1 MTAANRYDL
10 SDEKQ
15 KVMHHF
21 IMNLRLGFS
30 EQTVIYQYFSLMDIV
45 GLLGGLW
52 ATFKSLT
59 ANLAA
64 FSIVM
69 YVYNLG
75 MMIKRK
81 DSQRYRVIEIKQY
94 LKHID
99 LIKATITKQ
108 VDDKPT
114 KRNAELRKDLEDCD
128 RAVELPMDRYDTTIE
143 KHDLLKAL
151 LAKYFPHG
159 LEDIFGHTRCET
171 EWEMLENIENDTKH
185 KYFEKKKAFSLY
197 DISDEI
203 KERMSFYGLYMNKDK
218 MDMEHIKVK
227 KIKYQLRDANKRISE
242 LMERFES
249 LEKKLN

>member
-10 SDEKQ
+10 STDKQ
-15 KVMHHF
+15 KEMHHF
-21 IMNLRLGFS
+21 IMNFRLGFS
-30 EQTVIYQYFSLMDIV
+30 EQTVIYQYFTLMDIV

-99 LIKATITKQ
+99 LMKETI
-108 VDDKPT
+108 
-114 KRNAELRKDLEDCD
+114 
-128 RAVELPMDRYDTTIE
+128 
-143 KHDLLKAL
+143 
-151 LAKYFPHG
+151 
-159 LEDIFGHTRCET
+159 
-171 EWEMLENIENDTKH
+171 
-185 KYFEKKKAFSLY
+185 
-197 DISDEI
+197 
-203 KERMSFYGLYMNKDK
+203 
-218 MDMEHIKVK
+218 
-227 KIKYQLRDANKRISE
+227 
-242 LMERFES
+242 
-249 LEKKLN
+249 